1 MHSRGTHEM
10 SAAYS
15 KRTLTTRVNAHHA
28 VAAEKYLWLMSLA
41 GIFVIW
47 ETIVRLEI
55 VPGSKIP
62 AFSATVATL
71 ISSLF
76 DVQFL
81 VRVAQSFLNLTG
93 GILIALAVALPLA
106 MFAGLQNRFDTA
118 MTPLIM
124 LGGALP
130 DIALLP
136 VLVLFIGPGNA
147 AAITIA
153 AFSAFFPMY
162 FTIREGTK
170 DIPKDLFHVAAVYNT
185 SPFDTFRKLILPAVS
200 PHLFTGLRLAYDFVW
215 EIVLA
220 IEIFSGVTGVGS
232 YISGAVETGEVTQA
246 FAAILAVGVLAIMID
261 RIVFGRAEKWMRRW
275 MD

>member
-1 MHSRGTHEM
+1 M

-15 KRTLTTRVNAHHA
+15 KRMLSNRANANHSA
-28 VAAEKYLWLMSLA
+28 MAEKYLWLVSLA
-41 GIFVIW
+41 SIFLIW
-47 ETIVRLEI
+47 EATVRSGI
-55 VPGSKIP
+55 VPASKLP
-62 AFSATVATL
+62 AFTATVVTL
-71 ISSLF
+71 ASSLL
-76 DVQFL
+76 DIQFMI
-81 VRVAQSFLNLTG
+81 RVGQSFLNLTG

-106 MFAGLQNRFDTA
+106 MFAGLRNRFDTA

-136 VLVLFIGPGNA
+136 VLVLVIGPGNA

-153 AFSAFFPMY
+153 AFSAFFPLY

-170 DIPKDLFHVAAVYNT
+170 DIPKDLFHVAAVFNT
-185 SPFDTFRKLILPAVS
+185 SRFDTFRKMILPAVS
-200 PHLFTGLRLAYDFVW
+200 PQLFTGLRLAYDFVW

-261 RIVFGRAEKWMRRW
+261 RLVFGRAEKWMRRW

>member
-1 MHSRGTHEM
+1 M

-15 KRTLTTRVNAHHA
+15 KRVSSTTASAHQA
-28 VAAEKYLWLMSLA
+28 VAAEKYLWLVSLA
-41 GIFVIW
+41 GIFFVW
-47 ETIVRLEI
+47 EAIVRLGI
-55 VPGSKIP
+55 VQESKIP
-62 AFSATVATL
+62 TFTATVTTL
-71 ISSLF
+71 ASSLF

-81 VRVAQSFLNLTG
+81 TRVAQSFLNLSG
-93 GILIALAVALPLA
+93 GILIALALALPLA
-106 MFAGLQNRFDTA
+106 IFAGLRNRFDTA

-136 VLVLFIGPGNA
+136 VLVLCVGPGNT
-147 AAITIA
+147 AAIAIA

-170 DIPKDLFHVAAVYNT
+170 DIPKDLFHVAAVFNT
-185 SPFDTFRKLILPAVS
+185 NRFDTFRKMILPAVS
-200 PHLFTGLRLAYDFVW
+200 PQLFTGLRLAYDFVW

-220 IEIFSGVTGVGS
+220 IEIFSGVTGIGS
-232 YISGAVETGEVTQA
+232 YISGSVEAGEVTQS

-261 RIVFGRAEKWMRRW
+261 RLVFGRAEKWMRRW